1 MSAEITPQPPVKETK
16 SEPVNTARSPSEPSS
31 KTPSSQSRSLSRGHY
46 ASIALAAL
54 VLLIALVVYIPGIY
68 VVSTDDAYV
77 QADTVTVVPKVAAY
91 VTALHISDNS
101 AFSKGELLVELD
113 PRDYQVVLDGA
124 VADLTTAEANRAN
137 ISAQIVEQQHI
148 VSAAQAAVAGDQAT
162 LNFALQQLTR
172 YEALSKDGADTKER
186 SQLAQSDVSQRQA
199 TVEHDLATLA
209 AARSHVVV
217 LQSQVNQA
225 DAAIEKAQSVV
236 AQARLN
242 LSYTKIYA
250 QSAGT
255 VANKTVQ
262 VGNYVQPG
270 QALFAAVPK
279 DIYVIA
285 NIKETQ
291 LGRIRVGQ
299 HVTLKVDVLPGETF
313 HGHVDSFQRGTG
325 SNFALLPPENATG
338 NFVKIVQRV
347 PIKIVLDDKPQA
359 LSELSPGMSVI
370 THVAVRPLPWP
381 LTHFLD

>member
-1 MSAEITPQPPVKETK
+1 MTPPSQATETK
-16 SEPVNTARSPSEPSS
+16 SDPVNAAPSS
-31 KTPSSQSRSLSRGHY
+31 AGSSSTPTTSRLGRLSRGHY
-46 ASIALAAL
+46 ASMAVAAL
-54 VLLIALVVYIPGIY
+54 VVLIVLIVYIPGIY
-68 VVSTDDAYV
+68 AVSTDDAYV

-91 VTALHISDNS
+91 VSALHISDNS

-113 PRDYQVVLDGA
+113 PRDYQVALDVA
-124 VADLTTAEANRAN
+124 IADLTTAEVNRAN
-137 ISAQIVEQQHI
+137 VSAQIVEQQHI
-148 VSAAQAAVAGDQAT
+148 VAAAQATVAGDQAT

-172 YEALSKDGADTKER
+172 YQALSKMGADTKER

-199 TVEHDLATLA
+199 SVQHDLATLA
-209 AARSHVVV
+209 AAKSHILV
-217 LQSQVNQA
+217 LQSEVNQA
-225 DAAIEKAQSVV
+225 DAAIKKAKSVV

-279 DIYVIA
+279 EIYVIA

-291 LGRIRVGQ
+291 LGRIRTGQ
-299 HVTLKVDVLPGETF
+299 HVTFKADALPGETF
-313 HGHVDSFQRGTG
+313 QGHVDSLQRGTG

-338 NFVKIVQRV
+338 NFVKVVQRV
-347 PIKIVLDDKPQA
+347 PIKIVLDGKTRA
-359 LSELSPGMSVI
+359 LNELSPGMSVI
-370 THVAVRPLPWP
+370 THVIVRQPPWP
-381 LTHFLD
+381 LKYFFE